1 MKSPGIKPRRHNSN
15 SSSSSTLGLSNT
27 LQFNQKSLH
36 LSSNEGEQSPP
47 AANLAGS
54 IHEISVFANVAVGAT
69 TNNFISQSRVSLNTI
84 STSITDISDS
94 ISVTAPEIPRR
105 SNSIISMTSH
115 GNTNLEKPL
124 LSPRTEV
131 TSSPSSS
138 FSIVKFAQQ
147 TVSPKML
154 DSLNEETSLHGLN
167 GQPPTV
173 SPRTDRIGY
182 GGQTIHAFRGGC
194 RTNSFNTNEISER
207 SSPSY
212 TSSPKTHN
220 NAVSEEVN
228 ALPISPHVNVPNAQS
243 FNHLAPPLPPRQQ
256 RRKNTPEAQVR

>member
-1 MKSPGIKPRRHNSN
+1 M
-15 SSSSSTLGLSNT
+15 SNT
-27 LQFNQKSLH
+27 LQYNQKSLQ
-36 LSSNEGEQSPP
+36 LNSNEGEQSPP

-84 STSITDISDS
+84 STSITDISDT

-115 GNTNLEKPL
+115 ASSNLEKPL
-124 LSPRTEV
+124 LSPRTEIS
-131 TSSPSSS
+131 SSPSSS
-138 FSIVKFAQQ
+138 FSIAKFVQQ

-154 DSLNEETSLHGLN
+154 DSLNEEASALGLN

-173 SPRTDRIGY
+173 SPRTGIGY
-182 GGQTIHAFRGGC
+182 VSQTMQAFRGGC
-194 RTNSFNTNEISER
+194 RTNSFSTNEMSER

-212 TSSPKTHN
+212 SSSPKTHN
-220 NAVSEEVN
+220 NSVSEEVN
-228 ALPISPHVNVPNAQS
+228 VLPISPHVNVPNAQS

-256 RRKNTPEAQVR
+256 RRKNAPESQIR